1 MASPVPP
8 VELVEFFMQHRV
20 HRPIQKLAPLCDA
33 CVDAV
38 CDTIEADMRELA
50 HSHFEYLHELR
61 AFVLRHGAQAVARA
75 REAMRAELARTLEVE
90 ESYIFTDDAAFAAE
104 WASVVRTCAT
114 ASSYPAMLR
123 TILVSYTGVV
133 VEATCHTAP
142 KAIVLHVR
150 RLGEAL
156 QATILAAAARESDVA
171 ALLVEC
177 PESER
182 VRAELTY
189 VLQASDDCLRAVDDA
204 LRAAGGPECG

>member
-1 MASPVPP
+1 
-8 VELVEFFMQHRV
+8 
-20 HRPIQKLAPLCDA
+20 
-33 CVDAV
+33 
-38 CDTIEADMRELA
+38 
-50 HSHFEYLHELR
+50 
-61 AFVLRHGAQAVARA
+61 
-75 REAMRAELARTLEVE
+75 
-90 ESYIFTDDAAFAAE
+90 
-104 WASVVRTCAT
+104 
-114 ASSYPAMLR
+114 MLR